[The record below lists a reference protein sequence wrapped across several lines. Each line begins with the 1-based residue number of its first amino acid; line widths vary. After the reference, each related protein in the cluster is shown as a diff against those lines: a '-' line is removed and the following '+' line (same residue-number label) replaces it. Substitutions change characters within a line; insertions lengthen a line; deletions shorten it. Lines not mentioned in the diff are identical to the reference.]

1 MKITV
6 LYQNY
11 NQSEYIEESMNA
23 ILNQTYQAYEII
35 MVDDCSS
42 DKSVEILSK
51 YIDQKKNIRLIANKI
66 NKGTASHSN
75 IGIDEA
81 KGDII
86 YFAAADDVVLP
97 DLFEKSINCI
107 TKIKSL
113 GLLKLALTLAKH
125 LSRSGIFDKNLIT
138 AVKIS

>member
-51 YIDQKKNIRLIANKI
+51 YIDQK
-66 NKGTASHSN
+66 T
-75 IGIDEA
+75 
-81 KGDII
+81 
-86 YFAAADDVVLP
+86 YV
-97 DLFEKSINCI
+97 
-107 TKIKSL
+107 
-113 GLLKLALTLAKH
+113 
-125 LSRSGIFDKNLIT
+125 
-138 AVKIS
+138 